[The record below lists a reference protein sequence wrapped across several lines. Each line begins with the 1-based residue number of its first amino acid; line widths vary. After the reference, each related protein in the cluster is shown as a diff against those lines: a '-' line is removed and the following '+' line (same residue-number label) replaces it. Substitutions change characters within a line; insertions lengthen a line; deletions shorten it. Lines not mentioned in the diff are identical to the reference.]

1 MNRIKTGDDV
11 IVLAGKDKG
20 RRGAVARLMGERV
33 IVDGIN
39 MIKKHAKGNPQ
50 AGDPGGIQE
59 QEASIHISNV
69 ALWNPKAKKADRAG
83 VRTNEKTGKKERF
96 FKSDSTSVDG

>member
-1 MNRIKTGDDV
+1 MKRIKQGDDV
-11 IVLAGKDKG
+11 ILLCGKDKG
-20 RRGAVARLMGERV
+20 RRGKVERVVGDRV

-59 QEASIHISNV
+59 KEASVHISNV
-69 ALWNPKAKKADRAG
+69 ALFNHATKRGGRVGYRVDDQG
-83 VRTNEKTGKKERF
+83 NKERF
-96 FKSDSTSVDG
+96 FRSDDSAVDG